1 MNLALK
7 QAKINIGSTKKNP
20 SVGCVIVKN
29 KNVIGIGRTGINGTP
44 HAEKNAINFCT
55 NTLNNS
61 ILYSTLEPC
70 IHYGKTPP
78 CTNLIKLKKIKKVFF
93 SIYDPDL
100 RTYKQSEKILKR
112 SGIKVSNGLLL
123 KETKKLYKSYFKSK
137 NQSLP
142 FVTAK
147 IAISKDYFTVNKKNK
162 WITNNFSRGRVHLM
176 RSQHDCILTS
186 YKTIIKDNPMLNCRI
201 KGLESRSPDRII
213 IDKNLKIP
221 INSKIIQTSNKIPTI
236 IFYNKDNVKKIIKLK
251 KLKVKLIKI
260 NTEKKNNFDLKKI
273 LLLIKKLGYSRIFLE
288 SGVDLCSSFLI
299 LKLVNELQ
307 VFISSK
313 KINKLGAYKI
323 TNSIKKILNKKPTTN
338 IVNLLGDDLKSYSI
352 K

>member
-100 RTYKQSEKILKR
+100 RTHKQSEKILKR

-186 YKTIIKDNPMLNCRI
+186 YKTIIKDNPMLNYRI